1 MAYCV
6 HHVPGRVRFK
16 VPKLQSDP
24 AFAAEIEEK
33 VRAVEGV
40 IGVEVNRPAWSMIVH
55 YDVDANPLD
64 DVMEHISATRPANG
78 ANGDG
83 GAKAPLMNGRANG
96 SNGHYSNGHH
106 STGGHE
112 MSRVVGQAIGQAIFA
127 TIVQRTLDRSL
138 ISILT
143 GLR

>member
-16 VPKLQSDP
+16 VPQLQRDP
-24 AFAAEIEEK
+24 ESAGEIEKK
-33 VRAVEGV
+33 VLALDGV
-40 IGVEVNRPAWSMIVH
+40 IHVEVNQRAWSMIVH
-55 YDVDANPLD
+55 YDTGANPLD
-64 DVMEHISATRPANG
+64 GIIEQITANRPVNG
-78 ANGDG
+78 AGGDG
-83 GAKAPLMNGRANG
+83 VGNVSIAPPRAGRANG
-96 SNGHYSNGHH
+96 QQSNGHH
-106 STGGHE
+106 E
-112 MSRVVGQAIGQAIFA
+112 MSRFVGQAIGQAIFS